1 MATCESTPVPGLLY
15 QISRFV
21 LPVTIPTSSKFLKS
35 SKILWPRLFKFFFL
49 ITLPMM
55 IQMSRQRAH
64 FCSNKFFQK
73 QPIRKVGSFLV
84 SSFDLNQIYKIV
96 LTQSIKLG
104 SWRQLIC
111 FIFCFKVT
119 ENAKKCK
126 FEGDWAKF
134 LAKYLFVHPIL
145 DETCGTK

>member
-21 LPVTIPTSSKFLKS
+21 LPVTIPTSKVLKYYDRDCSNFFL
-35 SKILWPRLFKFFFL
+35 L

-55 IQMSRQRAH
+55 IQISRQRAH
-64 FCSNKFFQK
+64 FCSKKFFKK